1 MKLIKKILSSR
12 CKKGNETFI
21 SHCDSGHFPLNIFEV
36 MITIQRL
43 IFSTMGNRP
52 TYYLSNITNKV
63 IISKDNIPYSSL

>member
-36 MITIQRL
+36 MITIQRF
-43 IFSTMGNRP
+43 IFSRP